1 MLYNVKEGKLNIGET
16 ALDYITFGTGAKPL
30 VMIQGLNTRGIK
42 GAGLPLA
49 YTYRLFAK
57 DYTVYL
63 FDRRPDIWDGITV
76 RDMAKDI
83 ASAMDTLHIA
93 NADVLG
99 VSQGGMI
106 GQYLAIDRPDLVHAL
121 VLAATLCRN
130 NETVFSVI
138 DNWIALTQEH
148 NMKALVHDMTVKLY
162 SDNYIRRYK
171 PFLPLLTLLQ
181 KPKDPV
187 RFITLAKSCL
197 TCDTY
202 ELLSQIQC
210 PVLVIGGA
218 QDKIVGSASAKEL
231 ADKLGCEL
239 MLYQHFGHA
248 VYEEAKDFNQKVYD
262 FFKQHV

>member
-1 MLYNVKEGKLNIGET
+1 
-16 ALDYITFGTGAKPL
+16 
-30 VMIQGLNTRGIK
+30 
-42 GAGLPLA
+42 
-49 YTYRLFAK
+49 
-57 DYTVYL
+57 VYL
-63 FDRRPDIWDGITV
+63 FDRRPDVWDSITV

-83 ASAMDTLHIA
+83 ASAMDTLHIS

-130 NETVFSVI
+130 NDTVVSVI
-138 DNWIALTQEH
+138 DNWITLTQEH

-162 SDNYIRRYK
+162 SENYIRRYK

-181 KPKDPV
+181 KPKDPA

-218 QDKIVGSASAKEL
+218 QDKIVDSASAKEL

-239 MLYQHFGHA
+239 ILYQHFGHA